1 MNVFPVLNEKC
12 TQWPNFFLQPLM
24 IYSVLMSPDV
34 CEKRDWH
41 SREARTQPFFLNFKG
56 LNLSFWLLLHLFCFC
71 TNSVTLHVWLES
83 TAMFETKFKE
93 NGKGSCCCRWMIDL
107 MLKYSVSYL
116 KKGNLHHC
124 ECVLVRRR
132 QIHQPAH
139 AHVRWQVSWWDDD
152 RLNMYYTMELTLS
165 NVYVSLF
172 FLN

>member
-12 TQWPNFFLQPLM
+12 TQWPNFFFLQPLM

-34 CEKRDWH
+34 CEKKRL
-41 SREARTQPFFLNFKG
+41 TFQKG
-56 LNLSFWLLLHLFCFC
+56 TNSTFRFDFCYICSVFC
-71 TNSVTLHVWLES
+71 TNSVTLHVRLES

-93 NGKGSCCCRWMIDL
+93 NGKGSCCCCWMIDL

-116 KKGNLHHC
+116 KIKGNLHHC

-139 AHVRWQVSWWDDD
+139 VHVRWQVSWWDDV